1 MPSVSGVKMVS
12 ADLSGT
18 VAVVTGATTGIGKQ
32 IAAGLVRLGAQVV
45 IGARDPGRGEA
56 ARAELAALAPGR
68 DAVAVVPV
76 DVADQASVRGFCA
89 YLLDRYE
96 ALDLL
101 VNNAGVWFT
110 DRRESADGLELTF
123 ATNVVGPYLL
133 TSLLGPALVRRGH
146 ARVVNVV
153 SSIAGDYDATDLQF
167 STRPFKGFAAY
178 AQSKQALR
186 MLTEYFAQRFAGTG
200 VTVNSAAPGFVRSD
214 FNRSATGPQVM
225 MINLSA
231 RLFGSSPARG
241 ADTPL
246 WVAAAPELRDTT
258 GGYFVNRK
266 AKDGGFH
273 DAAMQADL
281 ARRCAELTAT
291 SLQL

>member
-1 MPSVSGVKMVS
+1 VETLSV
-12 ADLSGT
+12 DLSGK
-18 VAVVTGATTGIGKQ
+18 VAVVTGATSGIGRQ
-32 IAAGLVRLGAQVV
+32 IAAGLVRLGADVV
-45 IGARDPGRGEA
+45 IGAREPARGEA
-56 ARAELAALAPGR
+56 ARAAFAALAPGR
-68 DAVAVVPV
+68 DAVAVLPL
-76 DVADQASVRGFCA
+76 DVADQASVRAFS
-89 YLLDRYE
+89 DNVMNRHE

-110 DRRESADGLELTF
+110 DRRESVDGLELTF

-133 TSLLGPALVRRGH
+133 TSLLGRALARRGH

-167 STRPFKGFAAY
+167 STRPFKGYAAY

-186 MLTEYFAQRFAGTG
+186 MLTEYFAERFAGTA
-200 VTVNSAAPGFVRSD
+200 VTVNSAAPGFVRTD
-214 FNRSATGPQVM
+214 FNRSAKGLQAT
-225 MINLSA
+225 MINVSA

-241 ADTPL
+241 ADTTL
-246 WVAAAPELRDTT
+246 WVAVAPELEGTT

-266 AKDGGFH
+266 AKDSGFH
-273 DAAMQADL
+273 DAAAQADL
-281 ARRCAELTAT
+281 ARRCADLTAT

>member
-1 MPSVSGVKMVS
+1 MSV
-12 ADLSGT
+12 DLTGK

-32 IAAGLVRLGAQVV
+32 IAAGLVRLGAEVV
-45 IGARDPGRGEA
+45 IGARDRARGEA
-56 ARAELAALAPGR
+56 ARAEFAALAPGR
-68 DAVAVVPV
+68 DAVAVLSL
-76 DVADQASVRGFCA
+76 DVADQASVRAFSDE
-89 YLLDRYE
+89 LLNRYE

-110 DRRESADGLELTF
+110 DRRESPDGLELTF

-133 TSLLGPALVRRGH
+133 TSLLGPGMARREH

-167 STRPFKGFAAY
+167 RTRPFKGYAAY

-186 MLTEYFAQRFAGTG
+186 MLTEYFAERFAGTG
-200 VTVNSAAPGFVRSD
+200 VTVNSAAPGFVRTD
-214 FNRSATGPQVM
+214 FNRSAKGLQAT
-225 MINLSA
+225 MINISA

-246 WVAAAPELRDTT
+246 WVAVAPELESTT
-258 GGYFVNRK
+258 GGYFINRK
-266 AKDGGFH
+266 PKDSGFH
-273 DAAMQADL
+273 DAAAQADL
-281 ARRCAELTAT
+281 AGRCADLTAT